1 MTIVKKTCLTLDC
14 TDFNPNGPGR
24 VRPKAEN
31 PDLQTCYFNVA
42 NDNHMFN
49 VFISKHINK
58 DVDNNE
64 INFEIEDIKS
74 QMNNETFNAEL
85 ELDNLSENGAA
96 NAGSSQFGFGIIMPE
111 MQDLLGNQGLNRQE
125 NQLDQNFCLDHRD
138 NFLKKI
144 GKIKTPKNKN

>member
-1 MTIVKKTCLTLDC
+1 MAGDDSEKTCLTLDC

-42 NDNHMFN
+42 NDDHMFN

-85 ELDNLSENGAA
+85 ELDNLSENGTI
-96 NAGSSQFGFGIIMPE
+96 NVGRYNSDFEIITPK
-111 MQDLLGNQGLNRQE
+111 MQSLLGNLGLNQSE
-125 NQLDQNFCLDHRD
+125 SQLYQNFCLDD
-138 NFLKKI
+138 KDKPPSPTKLVK
-144 GKIKTPKNKN
+144 

>member
-42 NDNHMFN
+42 ND
-49 VFISKHINK
+49 KHINK

-74 QMNNETFNAEL
+74 QTNNETFNAEL

-111 MQDLLGNQGLNRQE
+111 MQDLLGNQGLNWQE
-125 NQLDQNFCLDHRD
+125 N
-138 NFLKKI
+138 
-144 GKIKTPKNKN
+144 